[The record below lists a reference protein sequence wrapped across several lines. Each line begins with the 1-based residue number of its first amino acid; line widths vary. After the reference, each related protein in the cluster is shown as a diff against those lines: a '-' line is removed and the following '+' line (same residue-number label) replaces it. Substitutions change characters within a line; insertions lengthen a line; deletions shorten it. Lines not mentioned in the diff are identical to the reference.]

1 MDEPDGEEAEQG
13 FPSHHPPP
21 GAGVYGKYVLKREYI
36 AGGQALAAGLFAGV
50 VQAGIP
56 VWTETSL
63 VRLITEDGRVTGA
76 VVVQDGREVTV
87 TARRGVVLAAGGFDH
102 NMEWRHKYQSE
113 SLGEHESLGAEGN
126 TGEAIEA
133 AQELGA
139 GIGSMDQSWWFP
151 AVASIKGRPPM
162 VMLAERA
169 LPGSFIVDQTGRR
182 FVNEATDYM
191 SFGQRVLEREKAG
204 DPAESMW
211 FVFDQ
216 EYRNS
221 YVFAGGIFPR
231 QPLPQAFFDSGIAH
245 KASSPVELAR
255 KVGLPEEAFAESFE
269 KFNEA
274 AAAGSDAE
282 FGRGGS
288 AYDRY
293 YGDPTVSPNPNLR
306 KLDTSALYAVKM
318 TLSDLGTCGGVQ
330 ADEHARVLRE
340 DGSVIDGLY
349 AIGNTA
355 ANAFGHTYRRR
366 CNDRPGAGLRIHC
379 RSPRSRESSFD
390 SAVDP
395 LGNNSP
401 NGRSAR
407 VSDAGNVHW
416 SPVRLVGAM
425 PPVCPIS
432 VTLTRQ
438 VTKTRYRLQK

>member
-1 MDEPDGEEAEQG
+1 
-13 FPSHHPPP
+13 
-21 GAGVYGKYVLKREYI
+21 
-36 AGGQALAAGLFAGV
+36 
-50 VQAGIP
+50 
-56 VWTETSL
+56 
-63 VRLITEDGRVTGA
+63 
-76 VVVQDGREVTV
+76 
-87 TARRGVVLAAGGFDH
+87 
-102 NMEWRHKYQSE
+102 
-113 SLGEHESLGAEGN
+113 
-126 TGEAIEA
+126 
-133 AQELGA
+133 
-139 GIGSMDQSWWFP
+139 
-151 AVASIKGRPPM
+151 M

-293 YGDPTVSPNPNLR
+293 YGDPTGVPEPEPEEARHECPLR
-306 KLDTSALYAVKM
+306 
-318 TLSDLGTCGGVQ
+318 G
-330 ADEHARVLRE
+330 E
-340 DGSVIDGLY
+340 DDAQRPRHL
-349 AIGNTA
+349 
-355 ANAFGHTYRRR
+355 RR
-366 CNDRPGAGLRIHC
+366 CAG
-379 RSPRSRESSFD
+379 
-390 SAVDP
+390 
-395 LGNNSP
+395 
-401 NGRSAR
+401 GRA
-407 VSDAGNVHW
+407 
-416 SPVRLVGAM
+416 
-425 PPVCPIS
+425 C
-432 VTLTRQ
+432 TRAS
-438 VTKTRYRLQK
+438 